1 MSIQQHDPSTL
12 HSVNTSKLSQAVS
25 AFTLGCVATV
35 FSLTAAAEENQINA
49 LDVSEKTA
57 YTHVQE
63 SEESLLANEINV
75 PDNSGNIALISQI
88 GDGNRNTINQN
99 RISQG
104 SANYASIDQYGN
116 FNEATIN
123 QEGSQN
129 IGLIYQE
136 GNRHEANITQTGN
149 QFESQ
154 VTQYGLEGEVN
165 ISQSGSGYRSI
176 SVEQQSYSGN
186 AQAVTIDTN

>member
-1 MSIQQHDPSTL
+1 MSIQQHDPNTL

-25 AFTLGCVATV
+25 AFTLGCAATV
-35 FSLTAAAEENQINA
+35 FSLSVAAQENLESAPGVNDQ
-49 LDVSEKTA
+49 TA
-57 YTHVQE
+57 YSYINK
-63 SEESLLANEINV
+63 SEESLLSNEINIK
-75 PDNSGNIALISQI
+75 DNSGNIALISQI

-165 ISQSGSGYRSI
+165 ISQSGSDYRSI